1 MRHRV
6 LFVTTLVLAGCAGA
20 PAIPVGADMKPPGD
34 GGSLRTGF
42 TAIATLPAVSD
53 SRAALDGADLNS
65 YEAFVRAVQRS
76 VDEGSVTPAE
86 GRALI
91 QRQRRQMEWQ
101 ARSATAAYS
110 YPDN

>member
-1 MRHRV
+1 MRNAG
-6 LFVTTLVLAGCAGA
+6 FVVIAGLLAGCAGA
-20 PAIPVGADMKPPGD
+20 PAIPVGADMKPPGEA
-34 GGSLRTGF
+34 GGLRAGF
-42 TAIATLPAVSD
+42 TSIATLPAVSE
-53 SRAALDGADLNS
+53 SRAALEGADLTS
-65 YEAFVRAVQRS
+65 YESFVRAVQRS

-101 ARSATAAYS
+101 ARATSAGYS